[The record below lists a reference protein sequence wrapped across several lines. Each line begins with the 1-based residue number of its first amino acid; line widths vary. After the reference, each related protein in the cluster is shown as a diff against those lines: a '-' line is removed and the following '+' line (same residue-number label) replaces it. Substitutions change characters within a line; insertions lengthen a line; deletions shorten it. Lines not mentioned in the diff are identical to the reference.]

1 MRVSQVAISLN
12 PREFDGETK
21 VQYQNRSVYLSTFIS
36 DWLKAKKL
44 DLGSFNRFV
53 FRENVEPVHDLNVV
67 GEKAFAVGISL
78 EYPEVDLQTAQGVH
92 QYFVRKYLEG
102 FERVDAHFGL
112 SLTEELREV
121 LAQEYVLGNYFYE
134 KKIAGKRLSDSS
146 VQLFD
151 HYTHEEYQLILRT
164 TIRRE
169 LVREEVIFTFEPDVF
184 RVKFRVKKFN
194 ITDEGVEVIDSLGR
208 QTLFHAFQQN
218 V

>member
-1 MRVSQVAISLN
+1 MKLSQVAIQVHRQKIEPL
-12 PREFDGETK
+12 GGVK
-21 VQYQNRSVYLSTFIS
+21 YQNRSEYVSMFIS
-36 DWLKAKKL
+36 NWLKAKKL
-44 DLGSFNRFV
+44 QLGEFNRFV
-53 FRENVEPVHDLNVV
+53 FQELVEPVDDLKVV

-121 LAQEYVLGNYFYE
+121 LPQEYALGNYFYE

-151 HYTHEEYQLILRT
+151 HYTHAEYQLILRT

-184 RVKFRVKKFN
+184 RVKFRVKKIN

>member
-1 MRVSQVAISLN
+1 MKLTQIANYVNRQKLEQAEQRS
-12 PREFDGETK
+12 F
-21 VQYQNRSVYLSTFIS
+21 QNRSMYLTLFFSE
-36 DWLKAKKL
+36 WLRPKNL
-44 DLGSFNRFV
+44 DLGHFNRFV
-53 FRENVEPVHDLNVV
+53 FEEGGKSGEDMTIQ
-67 GEKAFAVGISL
+67 GEKAFIVCVSL
-78 EYPEVDLQTAQGVH
+78 EYPNVILESAEDVH
-92 QYFVRKYLEG
+92 KYFVRKYLEG

-121 LAQEYVLGNYFYE
+121 LAQEYALGNYFYE
-134 KKIAGKRLSDSS
+134 KKIAAKRLSDSS

-184 RVKFRVKKFN
+184 RVKFRVKKIN